1 MVVLL
6 QRADII
12 CVFFASDKINGP
24 YKDVAGNDAR
34 YGTSQS
40 DTTSTERE
48 IQTELS
54 VSVLCHIISGVI
66 LTKGV

>member
-1 MVVLL
+1 MVHIRMWLEMMRDMVLVSPIL
-6 QRADII
+6 QA
-12 CVFFASDKINGP
+12 
-24 YKDVAGNDAR
+24 
-34 YGTSQS
+34 QM
-40 DTTSTERE
+40 RE